1 MGAGQAPWGVPLS
14 QVHVGLHDGFAGDE
28 VIVVVNGQEV
38 YHNDDVKTRTQI
50 SRADEL
56 VVTVEE
62 KSTTVN
68 VTLPRRGISKDFQ
81 LDSSEPVWLGVS
93 VTSDDRLEGRVT
105 QTPFRYL

>member
-1 MGAGQAPWGVPLS
+1 MPLS

-28 VIVVVNGQEV
+28 VIVVVNGREA
-38 YHNDDVKTRTQI
+38 YHKDDVKTRTQI

-56 VVTVEE
+56 VVDVAEKLATV
-62 KSTTVN
+62 S

-81 LDSSEPVWLGVS
+81 LDSTEPVWLGVS